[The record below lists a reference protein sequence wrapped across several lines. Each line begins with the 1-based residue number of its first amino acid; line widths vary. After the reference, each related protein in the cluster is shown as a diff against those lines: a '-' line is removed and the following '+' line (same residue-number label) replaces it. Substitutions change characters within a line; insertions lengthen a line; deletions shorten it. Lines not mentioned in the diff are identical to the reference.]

1 MLTVH
6 LSRLACL
13 FLTEDMHEEIMK
25 MLTEDDKFMEIPRY
39 NPHVSRHRFCDVS
52 NLIGII
58 KIETGQAI
66 V

>member
-39 NPHVSRHRFCDVS
+39 NPHVSRPLCCAIS
-52 NLIGII
+52 TLIDIM